1 MNRLHPLTAVM
12 MALNRGVSG
21 AFLAFVLVTVLAAVF
36 DLVSGGWTVVAA
48 PLGFALGAAYGI
60 TYYSRFEY
68 ELTADTFDLAS
79 GVFSRRDREIPYH
92 RVQNVDVRQGVVFR
106 LFGLAVVNVETAGGG
121 ATEAVLNFVSEDEA
135 DRLQRE
141 IRRRTA
147 ESKARRRNARQA
159 ATGAQDETD
168 EAPADVDA
176 EETTLEDAD
185 ADRIDEA
192 DLEGVDA
199 ETTDTEADTVSADTD
214 FEAVDVDSEAADEFG
229 EVEWD
234 EGPDDGRLAERAD
247 EAAVDD
253 FVAEYRPKL
262 LFRLDS
268 RELLL
273 YSLASFRLAAAAGV
287 VFIAFLAAETALEF
301 LLTVSEP
308 VGGPAD
314 LATAT
319 PRNYVIL
326 SLVSFVHLV
335 VFTYLLGAG
344 YTFVSYY
351 GFRLGRAGDD
361 LVYERGLL
369 QNYSGSI
376 PVEKVQSVTVTDNPI
391 QRLIGYAGLWV
402 ETAGY
407 GPDSSGGSQSA
418 VPLAKR
424 GRVYGFAERFTD
436 LEKPSFHR
444 PTTVARRRYL
454 VRYSLVA
461 GAVVL
466 VAYGITLATPLEAWY
481 YATVV
486 FLAVPVA
493 AHLRWVHLGYYVGTD
508 HLVIRSGFWRRQTT
522 VIPYYRV
529 QTINNR
535 RSIFQRRLG
544 LASLVVDTAS
554 SQTFFRGTPTIY
566 DVNLEVAREVHD
578 ESREKLQVAIQE
590 RSGPDA
596 GDGTIE
602 FV

>member
-1 MNRLHPLTAVM
+1 MNRLHPLSAVL
-12 MALNRGVSG
+12 MALNRGVTG
-21 AFLAFVLVTVLAAVF
+21 LFLAFVLVTILAGVF
-36 DLVSGGWTVVAA
+36 DLVGGGWTAVAA
-48 PLGFALGAAYGI
+48 PVGFALGAAYGI
-60 TYYSRFEY
+60 AYYYRFEY
-68 ELTADTFDLAS
+68 DLTSDTFDLAS

-106 LFGLAVVNVETAGGG
+106 LLGLAIVNVETAGGG

-135 DRLQRE
+135 NRLQRE

-147 ESKARRRNARQA
+147 QSKARRQSRKQA
-159 ATGAQDETD
+159 AKENRSGDTPAGVGADSRDVDGVEVD
-168 EAPADVDA
+168 RGEPADVP
-176 EETTLEDAD
+176 EEATDRETPTERIGEEGAVEDEAVEGIVDAD
-185 ADRIDEA
+185 AGFDDLDSIE
-192 DLEGVDA
+192 DLEWEDEDDAAFVD
-199 ETTDTEADTVSADTD
+199 D
-214 FEAVDVDSEAADEFG
+214 FEA
-229 EVEWD
+229 
-234 EGPDDGRLAERAD
+234 R
-247 EAAVDD
+247 
-253 FVAEYRPKL
+253 YRPKL

-273 YSLASFRLAAAAGV
+273 YSLASFRIAAAAGV
-287 VFIAFLAAETALEF
+287 VFIAFLAAETVFEF

-319 PRNYVIL
+319 PRSYVIL
-326 SLVSFVHLV
+326 TLVSFVHLI

-436 LEKPSFHR
+436 LEKPTFHR
-444 PTTVARRRYL
+444 PTKIARRRYL

-461 GAVVL
+461 GLVVL
-466 VAYGITLATPLEAWY
+466 VAFGVTLVTPLGSWY
-481 YATVV
+481 YAAVV
-486 FLAVPVA
+486 FLGVPVA
-493 AHLRWVHLGYYVGTD
+493 AHLRWVHLGYYVGED

-522 VIPYYRV
+522 VVPYYRV

-566 DVNLEVAREVHD
+566 AVNLEVAREVHS
-578 ESREKLQVAIQE
+578 ESRDRLQVAIHE
-590 RSGPDA
+590 RSDSDD
-596 GDGTIE
+596 DGGVSVT
-602 FV
+602 FT

>member
-1 MNRLHPLTAVM
+1 MSRLHPLAAVT
-12 MALNRGVSG
+12 MALNRGVTG
-21 AFLAFVLVTVLAAVF
+21 AFIGFVLVTLLAGVF
-36 DLVSGGWTVVAA
+36 DLVSGGWTIVAA
-48 PLGFALGAAYGI
+48 PLGFALGGAYGVA
-60 TYYSRFEY
+60 YYSRFEY

-147 ESKARRRNARQA
+147 ESKARRRQARQA
-159 ATGAQDETD
+159 AKEERTGDVTPDAGAERVEKGPAPDEPLEGT
-168 EAPADVDA
+168 APERSDLEEVDA
-176 EETTLEDAD
+176 EAD
-185 ADRIDEA
+185 VGVEA
-192 DLEGVDA
+192 GVDDPGA
-199 ETTDTEADTVSADTD
+199 MA
-214 FEAVDVDSEAADEFG
+214 G
-229 EVEWD
+229 VEWEEDD
-234 EGPDDGRLAERAD
+234 EVATDDDRFG
-247 EAAVDD
+247 
-253 FVAEYRPKL
+253 YRPKL

-273 YSLASFRLAAAAGV
+273 YSLASFRIAAAAGV
-287 VFIAFLAAETALEF
+287 VFIGFLVAETALEYF
-301 LLTVSEP
+301 LTVSEP
-308 VGGPAD
+308 VGGPAE

-376 PVEKVQSVTVTDNPI
+376 PVEKVQSVTVTDNPL

-424 GRVYGFAERFTD
+424 RRAYGFAERFTD

-466 VAYGITLATPLEAWY
+466 VAYGVTLATPLVSWY
-481 YATVV
+481 YAAVV

-493 AHLRWVHLGYYVGTD
+493 AHLRWVHLGYYVGAD

-566 DVNLEVAREVHD
+566 DVNLEVAREIHG